1 MEKYSATIK
10 NGFKYTLKRNIKK
23 YTQNIKMPEKDL
35 GKKQYYSFLSI
46 PVREH
51 HIFYEA
57 FSGLGVLDNPRAIF
71 LQLLKDPA
79 FEDMIHIWSISD
91 MDMAK
96 DNIKEFEDLPNV
108 RFVKRESEDYYRYL
122 ASSKYLVSNSAF
134 GYFFVKRPEQTYINT
149 WHGVPTKY
157 MGYEHTVERVE
168 NARGPARNFL
178 GADYL
183 ISANK
188 FMTEVMYKRAYKLD
202 GLYEGTTLEIG
213 YPRSDLLINA
223 DIKKVKQKLEDIGIK
238 TDKKIILYAPT
249 WKGNL
254 YNQLEYDV
262 EEFKNTVKKFSEN
275 IDQSKY
281 RIYLRVHYFL
291 YKILAEDS
299 ELKDILIPFTID
311 TNELL
316 SVVDIL
322 ISDYSSIFFDFLITG
337 RPIVFYVPD
346 LKEYESGR
354 GLYVPVNTLPGI
366 VSSDLDEV
374 ASSLDAI
381 CKNRKEYCD
390 FYKPQLDEMNRW
402 CTYNDDG
409 LSTQRLINIIFK
421 DYTYLS
427 SRNQDIIKTFD
438 EGKKKVLICV
448 NSKQKSNAFWAEF
461 YQKLKKYDFKTTD
474 VTVLVTSFKDLESK
488 KYFNNLPDEVR
499 VLVWFALPF
508 VIEASK
514 TFYDREALRAFGD
527 VHFDEVLVEGDINEY
542 FADFANNL
550 NGLYE
555 NEPQQG

>member
-1 MEKYSATIK
+1 
-10 NGFKYTLKRNIKK
+10 
-23 YTQNIKMPEKDL
+23 
-35 GKKQYYSFLSI
+35 
-46 PVREH
+46 
-51 HIFYEA
+51 
-57 FSGLGVLDNPRAIF
+57 
-71 LQLLKDPA
+71 
-79 FEDMIHIWSISD
+79 
-91 MDMAK
+91 
-96 DNIKEFEDLPNV
+96 
-108 RFVKRESEDYYRYL
+108 
-122 ASSKYLVSNSAF
+122 
-134 GYFFVKRPEQTYINT
+134 
-149 WHGVPTKY
+149 

-322 ISDYSSIFFDFLITG
+322 ISDYSSIFFDF
-337 RPIVFYVPD
+337 
-346 LKEYESGR
+346 
-354 GLYVPVNTLPGI
+354 
-366 VSSDLDEV
+366 
-374 ASSLDAI
+374 
-381 CKNRKEYCD
+381 
-390 FYKPQLDEMNRW
+390 
-402 CTYNDDG
+402 
-409 LSTQRLINIIFK
+409 
-421 DYTYLS
+421 
-427 SRNQDIIKTFD
+427 
-438 EGKKKVLICV
+438 
-448 NSKQKSNAFWAEF
+448 
-461 YQKLKKYDFKTTD
+461 
-474 VTVLVTSFKDLESK
+474 
-488 KYFNNLPDEVR
+488 
-499 VLVWFALPF
+499 
-508 VIEASK
+508 
-514 TFYDREALRAFGD
+514 
-527 VHFDEVLVEGDINEY
+527 
-542 FADFANNL
+542 
-550 NGLYE
+550 
-555 NEPQQG
+555 